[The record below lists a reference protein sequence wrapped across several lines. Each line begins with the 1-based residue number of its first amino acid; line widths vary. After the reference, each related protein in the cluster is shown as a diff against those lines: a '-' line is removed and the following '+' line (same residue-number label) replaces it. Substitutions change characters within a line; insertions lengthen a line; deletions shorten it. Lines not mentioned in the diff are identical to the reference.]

1 MGLGDVGFGDG
12 SQGYGGTL
20 SMVLCL
26 QMGAEASPIVLGFLT
41 ELPALGC
48 MDGQPHLV
56 RRRGRLL
63 FSLPEEGRKEAMR
76 GEVEAKSQQE
86 ALEEPEEGLS
96 RLSLAPWGSL
106 PALGNRMSHL
116 SAQDNNMALH
126 LYQLLGRLDLQKSRL
141 K

>member
-1 MGLGDVGFGDG
+1 MGLWDEQFGDG

-20 SMVLCL
+20 TMVLCL
-26 QMGAEASPIVLGFLT
+26 QMGAETSPTVLGLLI
-41 ELPALGC
+41 ELPALDC

-56 RRRGRLL
+56 RTRRL
-63 FSLPEEGRKEAMR
+63 FLSLSEEGRKEAMT

-106 PALGNRMSHL
+106 PALGSNMSHL
-116 SAQDNNMALH
+116 NSQDNNMALQ
-126 LYQLLGRLDLQKSRL
+126 LYQLLGRLDLQNL
-141 K
+141 D